1 MTLFSAI
8 IAATSVSVVLVKAT
22 QLILS
27 LSILIVIHEF
37 GHFLFARLF
46 KTRVEK
52 FYLFFNPWF
61 SLYKKQIGET
71 EFGIGWLPLG
81 GYAKISGMIDESM
94 DKEQLA
100 KPAETWEYRAKKPY
114 QRLFI
119 VSGGVLFNLI
129 LAFVIYTM
137 VMWVYG
143 EEYLPNANVKYGIEC
158 SEAARSMG
166 FENGDKILKVNNL
179 EVDNFAK
186 VVPTILLENATSV
199 TVERNGLVK
208 EIVFDEEN
216 ISRII
221 KMQKKQLIAPRVP
234 FVVQK
239 VVESGGAYKAGVKKN
254 DVLIGVGDSA
264 LVFYDQFSAYFQGH
278 KSTSIPVKLLRNK
291 DTLTINVTTDSNGL
305 IGVYATHYSS
315 ILELNT
321 KKYGFWASFPAGFH
335 KGVETL
341 NDYFKQLKLLFQPK
355 TKAYESLGG
364 FIMIGSIFPDIW
376 HWESFW
382 NLTAFLSI
390 ILAVMNILPIPALDG
405 GHVIMIIYEMI
416 TKRKPSDK
424 FLEYAQIIG
433 MVFLFSLLIYANMND
448 VIRLFK

>member
-1 MTLFSAI
+1 
-8 IAATSVSVVLVKAT
+8 
-22 QLILS
+22 
-27 LSILIVIHEF
+27 
-37 GHFLFARLF
+37 
-46 KTRVEK
+46 
-52 FYLFFNPWF
+52 
-61 SLYKKQIGET
+61 
-71 EFGIGWLPLG
+71 
-81 GYAKISGMIDESM
+81 
-94 DKEQLA
+94 
-100 KPAETWEYRAKKPY
+100 
-114 QRLFI
+114 
-119 VSGGVLFNLI
+119 
-129 LAFVIYTM
+129 
-137 VMWVYG
+137 MWVYG

-291 DTLTINVTTDSNGL
+291 DTLTIVITSYSIHYTKLYDGRLHTIRALHFILVTVIASSTIISNSALTNYVITSYSIHYTKLYDRNYEENNSYVFSRMNGTWLGAPVNYWDFSRYASGVIDRRQNFLRITSYNVC
-305 IGVYATHYSS
+305 Y
-315 ILELNT
+315 T
-321 KKYGFWASFPAGFH
+321 K
-335 KGVETL
+335 L
-341 NDYFKQLKLLFQPK
+341 
-355 TKAYESLGG
+355 
-364 FIMIGSIFPDIW
+364 
-376 HWESFW
+376 
-382 NLTAFLSI
+382 
-390 ILAVMNILPIPALDG
+390 
-405 GHVIMIIYEMI
+405 
-416 TKRKPSDK
+416 
-424 FLEYAQIIG
+424 
-433 MVFLFSLLIYANMND
+433 
-448 VIRLFK
+448 